1 MTILANIKSAEKRIR
16 VTEKRRLINKSRMS
30 TLRTSVKKLNEAI
43 DNNELDKA
51 QELLKVVDKQ
61 LKKAAHKNLIH
72 DNKAAREISKLTK
85 KLNKAM

>member
-1 MTILANIKSAEKRIR
+1 MANIKSAEKRIR
-16 VTEKRRLINKSRMS
+16 VAERNRLVNKSRIS
-30 TLRTSVKKLNEAI
+30 ALRTSVKKLNAAI
-43 DNNELDKA
+43 ENNELEQA

-72 DNKAAREISKLTK
+72 PNKASREISKLTK